1 MINNVHSRFS
11 ETRFCFAFTVDG
23 AGTMVGRDDDS
34 FGAALHVRVIS
45 ARDIKVCASS
55 SSHPSRIRPYPT
67 ALPSPVPLFVSAPPS
82 LRFFPLPSRRP
93 QVSRVRIAR
102 LFATVE
108 ACGARFRSTGRVSTS
123 SPVWDEA
130 GVVPLNRDWRDVCA
144 RVIIWDR
151 TLTSRP
157 VRLGRCDVPLDRIGT
172 DAGMGEMDLSLV
184 IRGAKG
190 GGVHARGTVRV
201 AMEVRI
207 ATEVRDDETTS
218 EECVEDGVEHETS
231 EHVSTISGANID
243 AETHTPSMENAT
255 AEGEV
260 AGDDAAT
267 EPEPCTPANQ
277 SSTASTTQ
285 SMISPV
291 AASLAQST
299 ASLRAY
305 VLASGKLA
313 DAVESTPTFSAV
325 RGGRRGWSA
334 RTPPRHPNTSD
345 ADNRQSIP
353 LSPVPVT
360 EPHDV
365 DSAMGMGRGG
375 ARRTCWRDGDDAV
388 MDSAR
393 KALNKANS
401 FTRTDKQANTH
412 KATGKTTGME
422 WGTEK
427 GSIEEEEEGME
438 VRRLAAV
445 FARADRVFASWS
457 L

>member
-1 MINNVHSRFS
+1 
-11 ETRFCFAFTVDG
+11 
-23 AGTMVGRDDDS
+23 MVGRDDDS

-45 ARDIKVCASS
+45 ARDIKVCAPS
-55 SSHPSRIRPYPT
+55 SSHPSRIRPHPT
-67 ALPSPVPLFVSAPPS
+67 APSISRSVVRIGTSESEILPPPLRP
-82 LRFFPLPSRRP
+82 P

-130 GVVPLNRDWRDVCA
+130 GVVPLTRDWRDGCA

-157 VRLGRCDVPLDRIGT
+157 VRLGRCDVPLDRIGIN
-172 DAGMGEMDLSLV
+172 DGMGEMDLSLV

-201 AMEVRI
+201 AMEVRT
-207 ATEVRDDETTS
+207 ATDGGQDDETTS

-231 EHVSTISGANID
+231 EHVNTISGANID
-243 AETHTPSMENAT
+243 ADAHTPSMENAT

-260 AGDDAAT
+260 AGDGAAT

-360 EPHDV
+360 ESHDV

-393 KALNKANS
+393 KALNKADS

-412 KATGKTTGME
+412 KANTSKTAGME

-427 GSIEEEEEGME
+427 GSIEEEEEGRE

>member
-1 MINNVHSRFS
+1 
-11 ETRFCFAFTVDG
+11 
-23 AGTMVGRDDDS
+23 MVGRDDDS

-45 ARDIKVCASS
+45 ARDIKVCAPS
-55 SSHPSRIRPYPT
+55 SSHPSRIRPHRP
-67 ALPSPVPLFVSAPPS
+67 PFHPVPLFVSAPPS

-130 GVVPLNRDWRDVCA
+130 GVVPLTRDWRDGCA

-157 VRLGRCDVPLDRIGT
+157 VRLGRCDVPLDRIGIN
-172 DAGMGEMDLSLV
+172 DGMDEMDLSLV

-190 GGVHARGTVRV
+190 GGVHAGTVRV
-201 AMEVRI
+201 AMEVRT

-231 EHVSTISGANID
+231 EHVNTISGANID
-243 AETHTPSMENAT
+243 ADAQTPSMENAT

-260 AGDDAAT
+260 AGDGAAI

-277 SSTASTTQ
+277 PSTASTTQ

-325 RGGRRGWSA
+325 QGGRRGWSA
-334 RTPPRHPNTSD
+334 RTPPRHPNTCD

-360 EPHDV
+360 ESHDV

-375 ARRTCWRDGDDAV
+375 VRRTNWRDGDDAV

-393 KALNKANS
+393 KALVKADS
-401 FTRTDKQANTH
+401 FVVGTDKQANTH
-412 KATGKTTGME
+412 KATGKTAGME
-422 WGTEK
+422 WDTEK
-427 GSIEEEEEGME
+427 GSIEEEEEGRE

>member
-231 EHVSTISGANID
+231 EHVSTISGANI
-243 AETHTPSMENAT
+243 AHAHTPSMENAT

-260 AGDDAAT
+260 AGDGAVT
-267 EPEPCTPANQ
+267 EPEPRTPANQ
-277 SSTASTTQ
+277 PTASTTQ

-375 ARRTCWRDGDDAV
+375 ARRTFWRDGDDAV

>member
-1 MINNVHSRFS
+1 
-11 ETRFCFAFTVDG
+11 
-23 AGTMVGRDDDS
+23 MVGRDDDS

-45 ARDIKVCASS
+45 ARDIKVCAPSS
-55 SSHPSRIRPYPT
+55 FHPSRIWPHRPR
-67 ALPSPVPLFVSAPPS
+67 LPSPVPLFVSAPPS

-130 GVVPLNRDWRDVCA
+130 GVVPLTRDWRDGCA

-157 VRLGRCDVPLDRIGT
+157 VRLGRCDVPLDRIGIN
-172 DAGMGEMDLSLV
+172 DGMGEMDLSLV
-184 IRGAKG
+184 MRGAKG

-201 AMEVRI
+201 AMEVRT

-231 EHVSTISGANID
+231 EHVNTISGANID
-243 AETHTPSMENAT
+243 ADAQTPSMENAT

-260 AGDDAAT
+260 AGDGAAT

-334 RTPPRHPNTSD
+334 RTPPRHPNTCD

-375 ARRTCWRDGDDAV
+375 VRRTNWRDGDDAV

-427 GSIEEEEEGME
+427 GSIEEEEESRE

>member
-1 MINNVHSRFS
+1 
-11 ETRFCFAFTVDG
+11 
-23 AGTMVGRDDDS
+23 
-34 FGAALHVRVIS
+34 
-45 ARDIKVCASS
+45 
-55 SSHPSRIRPYPT
+55 
-67 ALPSPVPLFVSAPPS
+67 
-82 LRFFPLPSRRP
+82 
-93 QVSRVRIAR
+93 VRIAR

-130 GVVPLNRDWRDVCA
+130 GVVPLTRDWRDGCA

-157 VRLGRCDVPLDRIGT
+157 VRLGRCDVPLDRIGIN
-172 DAGMGEMDLSLV
+172 DGMGEMDLSLV

-201 AMEVRI
+201 AMEVRT
-207 ATEVRDDETTS
+207 ATDGGQDDETTS
-218 EECVEDGVEHETS
+218 EECVKDGIVDTS
-231 EHVSTISGANID
+231 EHVNTISGANID
-243 AETHTPSMENAT
+243 AEAT
-255 AEGEV
+255 
-260 AGDDAAT
+260 T
-267 EPEPCTPANQ
+267 EPEPRTPANQ
-277 SSTASTTQ
+277 SMMQSTTQ

-325 RGGRRGWSA
+325 QGGRRGWSA

-360 EPHDV
+360 ESHDV
-365 DSAMGMGRGG
+365 DSAMGMGRGS
-375 ARRTCWRDGDDAV
+375 ARRTNWRDGDDAV

-393 KALNKANS
+393 KALVKADS
-401 FTRTDKQANTH
+401 FVVGTDKQANTH
-412 KATGKTTGME
+412 KATGKTAGME
-422 WGTEK
+422 WDTGK
-427 GSIEEEEEGME
+427 GSIEEEEEGRE

>member
-1 MINNVHSRFS
+1 M
-11 ETRFCFAFTVDG
+11 
-23 AGTMVGRDDDS
+23 
-34 FGAALHVRVIS
+34 
-45 ARDIKVCASS
+45 
-55 SSHPSRIRPYPT
+55 
-67 ALPSPVPLFVSAPPS
+67 
-82 LRFFPLPSRRP
+82 
-93 QVSRVRIAR
+93 RIAR

-130 GVVPLNRDWRDVCA
+130 GVVPLTRDWRDGCA

-157 VRLGRCDVPLDRIGT
+157 VRLGRCDVPLDRIGIN
-172 DAGMGEMDLSLV
+172 DGMGEMDLSLV

-201 AMEVRI
+201 AMEVRT
-207 ATEVRDDETTS
+207 ATDGGQDDETTS

-231 EHVSTISGANID
+231 EHVNTISGANID
-243 AETHTPSMENAT
+243 ADAHTPSMENAT

-260 AGDDAAT
+260 AGDGAAT
-267 EPEPCTPANQ
+267 EPEPRTPANQ
-277 SSTASTTQ
+277 SMMQSTTQ
-285 SMISPV
+285 STISPV

-375 ARRTCWRDGDDAV
+375 ARRTCWRDGDGAV

-393 KALNKANS
+393 KALNKADS
-401 FTRTDKQANTH
+401 FVVGTDKQANTH
-412 KATGKTTGME
+412 KAASKTAGMVDGDTG
-422 WGTEK
+422 K

>member
-1 MINNVHSRFS
+1 
-11 ETRFCFAFTVDG
+11 
-23 AGTMVGRDDDS
+23 MVGRDDDS

-45 ARDIKVCASS
+45 ARDIKVCAPS
-55 SSHPSRIRPYPT
+55 SSHPSRIRPHPT
-67 ALPSPVPLFVSAPPS
+67 APSISRSVVRIGTSESEILPPPLRP
-82 LRFFPLPSRRP
+82 P

-130 GVVPLNRDWRDVCA
+130 GVVPLTRDWRDGCA

-157 VRLGRCDVPLDRIGT
+157 VRLGRCDVPLDRIGIN
-172 DAGMGEMDLSLV
+172 DGMGEMDLSLV

-201 AMEVRI
+201 AMEVRT
-207 ATEVRDDETTS
+207 ATDGGQDDETTS

-231 EHVSTISGANID
+231 EHVNTISGANID
-243 AETHTPSMENAT
+243 ADAHTPSMENAT

-260 AGDDAAT
+260 AGDGAAT

-360 EPHDV
+360 ESHDV

-401 FTRTDKQANTH
+401 FVVGTDKQANTH
-412 KATGKTTGME
+412 KATRDKTGME

-427 GSIEEEEEGME
+427 GSIEEEEEGRE

>member
-11 ETRFCFAFTVDG
+11 ETRFCFAFTVGG

-231 EHVSTISGANID
+231 EHVSTISGANI
-243 AETHTPSMENAT
+243 AHAHTPSMENAT

-260 AGDDAAT
+260 AGDGAVT
-267 EPEPCTPANQ
+267 EPEPRTPANQ
-277 SSTASTTQ
+277 PTASTTQ

>member
-1 MINNVHSRFS
+1 
-11 ETRFCFAFTVDG
+11 
-23 AGTMVGRDDDS
+23 MVGRDDDS

-45 ARDIKVCASS
+45 ARDIKVRAPS
-55 SSHPSRIRPYPT
+55 SSHPSRIRPHRPP
-67 ALPSPVPLFVSAPPS
+67 LPSPVPLFVSAPPS
-82 LRFFPLPSRRP
+82 LRFFPLPVRP

-130 GVVPLNRDWRDVCA
+130 GVVPLTRDWRDGCA

-157 VRLGRCDVPLDRIGT
+157 VRLGRCDVPLDRIGIN
-172 DAGMGEMDLSLV
+172 DGMGEMDLSLV

-201 AMEVRI
+201 AMEVRT
-207 ATEVRDDETTS
+207 ATDGGQDDETTS

-231 EHVSTISGANID
+231 EHVNTISGANID
-243 AETHTPSMENAT
+243 ADAHTPSMENAT

-260 AGDDAAT
+260 AGDGAAT
-267 EPEPCTPANQ
+267 EPEPRTPANQ
-277 SSTASTTQ
+277 SMMQSTTQ

-360 EPHDV
+360 ESHDV

-401 FTRTDKQANTH
+401 FVVGTDKQANTH
-412 KATGKTTGME
+412 KATSKTAGME

-427 GSIEEEEEGME
+427 GSIEEEEEGRE

>member
-1 MINNVHSRFS
+1 
-11 ETRFCFAFTVDG
+11 
-23 AGTMVGRDDDS
+23 MVGRDDDS

-45 ARDIKVCASS
+45 ARDIKVCAPSS
-55 SSHPSRIRPYPT
+55 FHPSRHRPHPT
-67 ALPSPVPLFVSAPPS
+67 ALPSRSVVRIGTSESKILPPPLRP
-82 LRFFPLPSRRP
+82 P

-130 GVVPLNRDWRDVCA
+130 GVVPLTGDWRDGCA

-157 VRLGRCDVPLDRIGT
+157 VRLGRCDVPLDRIGIN
-172 DAGMGEMDLSLV
+172 DGMGEMNLSLV

-201 AMEVRI
+201 AMEVRT
-207 ATEVRDDETTS
+207 ATDGGQDDETTS
-218 EECVEDGVEHETS
+218 EECVEDGVEHDTS
-231 EHVSTISGANID
+231 EHVNTISGANID
-243 AETHTPSMENAT
+243 ADAQTPPMENAT

-260 AGDDAAT
+260 AGDGAAT

-277 SSTASTTQ
+277 SMMQSTTQ

-334 RTPPRHPNTSD
+334 RTPPRHPSSLHSSDTSSD
-345 ADNRQSIP
+345 ALIP

-375 ARRTCWRDGDDAV
+375 ARRTNWRDGDDAV

-412 KATGKTTGME
+412 KATSKTAGME
-422 WGTEK
+422 WDTEK
-427 GSIEEEEEGME
+427 GSIEEEEEGRE

>member
-1 MINNVHSRFS
+1 M
-11 ETRFCFAFTVDG
+11 
-23 AGTMVGRDDDS
+23 
-34 FGAALHVRVIS
+34 
-45 ARDIKVCASS
+45 
-55 SSHPSRIRPYPT
+55 
-67 ALPSPVPLFVSAPPS
+67 
-82 LRFFPLPSRRP
+82 
-93 QVSRVRIAR
+93 RIAR

-130 GVVPLNRDWRDVCA
+130 GVVPLTRDWRDGCA

-157 VRLGRCDVPLDRIGT
+157 VRLGRCDVPLDRIGIN
-172 DAGMGEMDLSLV
+172 DGMGEMNLSLV

-201 AMEVRI
+201 AMEVRT

-218 EECVEDGVEHETS
+218 EECVEDGVEHDTS
-231 EHVSTISGANID
+231 EHVNTISGANID
-243 AETHTPSMENAT
+243 ADAQTPPMENAT

-260 AGDDAAT
+260 AGDGAAT

-277 SSTASTTQ
+277 SMMQSTTQ

-334 RTPPRHPNTSD
+334 RTPPRHPSSLHSSDTSSD
-345 ADNRQSIP
+345 ALIP

-365 DSAMGMGRGG
+365 DSAMGMGRGV
-375 ARRTCWRDGDDAV
+375 ARRTNWRDGDDAV

-401 FTRTDKQANTH
+401 FTRTDKQANTTH
-412 KATGKTTGME
+412 KATSKTAGME
-422 WGTEK
+422 WDTEK
-427 GSIEEEEEGME
+427 GSIEEEEEGRE

>member
-1 MINNVHSRFS
+1 M
-11 ETRFCFAFTVDG
+11 
-23 AGTMVGRDDDS
+23 
-34 FGAALHVRVIS
+34 
-45 ARDIKVCASS
+45 
-55 SSHPSRIRPYPT
+55 
-67 ALPSPVPLFVSAPPS
+67 
-82 LRFFPLPSRRP
+82 
-93 QVSRVRIAR
+93 RIAR

-130 GVVPLNRDWRDVCA
+130 GVVPLTRDWRDGCA

-157 VRLGRCDVPLDRIGT
+157 VRLGRCDVPLDRIGIN
-172 DAGMGEMDLSLV
+172 DGMGEMNLSLV

-201 AMEVRI
+201 AMEVRT
-207 ATEVRDDETTS
+207 ATDGGQDDETTS
-218 EECVEDGVEHETS
+218 EECVEDGVEHDTS
-231 EHVSTISGANID
+231 EHVNTISGANID
-243 AETHTPSMENAT
+243 ADAQTPPMENAT

-260 AGDDAAT
+260 AGDGAAT

-277 SSTASTTQ
+277 SMMQSTTQ

-334 RTPPRHPNTSD
+334 RTPPRHPSSLHSSDTSSD
-345 ADNRQSIP
+345 ALIP

-375 ARRTCWRDGDDAV
+375 ARRTNWRDGDDAV

-412 KATGKTTGME
+412 KATSKTAGME
-422 WGTEK
+422 WDTEK
-427 GSIEEEEEGME
+427 GSIEEEEEGRE

>member
-11 ETRFCFAFTVDG
+11 ETRFCFAFTVGG

-231 EHVSTISGANID
+231 EHVSTISGANI
-243 AETHTPSMENAT
+243 AHAHTPSMENAT

-260 AGDDAAT
+260 AGDGAVT
-267 EPEPCTPANQ
+267 EPEPRTPANQ
-277 SSTASTTQ
+277 PTASTTQ

-375 ARRTCWRDGDDAV
+375 ARRTFWRDGDDAV

>member
-1 MINNVHSRFS
+1 
-11 ETRFCFAFTVDG
+11 
-23 AGTMVGRDDDS
+23 MVGRDDDS

-45 ARDIKVCASS
+45 ARDIKVCAPSS
-55 SSHPSRIRPYPT
+55 FHPSRHRPHPT
-67 ALPSPVPLFVSAPPS
+67 ALPSRSVVRIGTSESKILPPPLRP
-82 LRFFPLPSRRP
+82 P

-130 GVVPLNRDWRDVCA
+130 GVVPLTPDWRDGCA

-157 VRLGRCDVPLDRIGT
+157 VRLGRCDVPLDRIGIN
-172 DAGMGEMDLSLV
+172 DGMGEMDLSLV
-184 IRGAKG
+184 MRGAKG

-201 AMEVRI
+201 AMEVRT
-207 ATEVRDDETTS
+207 ATDGGQDDETTS
-218 EECVEDGVEHETS
+218 EECVEDGVEHDTS
-231 EHVSTISGANID
+231 EHVNTISGANID
-243 AETHTPSMENAT
+243 ADAQTPPMENAT

-260 AGDDAAT
+260 AGDGAAT

-277 SSTASTTQ
+277 SMMQSTTQ

-334 RTPPRHPNTSD
+334 RTPPRHPNTCD

-360 EPHDV
+360 ESHDV
-365 DSAMGMGRGG
+365 DSAMGMGRGS
-375 ARRTCWRDGDDAV
+375 ARRTNWRDGDDAV

-412 KATGKTTGME
+412 KATGKTAGME
-422 WGTEK
+422 WDTGK
-427 GSIEEEEEGME
+427 GSIEEEEEGRE

>member
-1 MINNVHSRFS
+1 M
-11 ETRFCFAFTVDG
+11 
-23 AGTMVGRDDDS
+23 
-34 FGAALHVRVIS
+34 
-45 ARDIKVCASS
+45 
-55 SSHPSRIRPYPT
+55 
-67 ALPSPVPLFVSAPPS
+67 
-82 LRFFPLPSRRP
+82 
-93 QVSRVRIAR
+93 RIAR

-130 GVVPLNRDWRDVCA
+130 GVVPLTRDWRDGCA

-157 VRLGRCDVPLDRIGT
+157 VRLGRCDVPLDRIGIN
-172 DAGMGEMDLSLV
+172 DGMGEMDLSLV

-201 AMEVRI
+201 AMEVRT
-207 ATEVRDDETTS
+207 ATDGGQDDETTS

-231 EHVSTISGANID
+231 EHVNTISGANID
-243 AETHTPSMENAT
+243 ADAHTPSMENAT
-255 AEGEV
+255 AEDEV
-260 AGDDAAT
+260 AGDDAAN

-277 SSTASTTQ
+277 SMMQSTTQ

-365 DSAMGMGRGG
+365 DSAMGIGRGG
-375 ARRTCWRDGDDAV
+375 ARRTCWRDGDELGV

-401 FTRTDKQANTH
+401 FVVGTDKQANTH
-412 KATGKTTGME
+412 KANTSKTAGME

-427 GSIEEEEEGME
+427 GSIEEEEEGRE

>member
-1 MINNVHSRFS
+1 
-11 ETRFCFAFTVDG
+11 
-23 AGTMVGRDDDS
+23 MVGRDDDS

-45 ARDIKVCASS
+45 ARDIKVCAPS
-55 SSHPSRIRPYPT
+55 SSHPSRHRPHRP
-67 ALPSPVPLFVSAPPS
+67 PFHPVPLFVSAPPS

-130 GVVPLNRDWRDVCA
+130 GVVPLTGDWRDGCA

-157 VRLGRCDVPLDRIGT
+157 VRLGRCDVPLDRIGIN
-172 DAGMGEMDLSLV
+172 DGMGEMDLSLV
-184 IRGAKG
+184 MRGAKG

-201 AMEVRI
+201 AMEVRT
-207 ATEVRDDETTS
+207 ATDGGQDDETTS
-218 EECVEDGVEHETS
+218 EECVEDGVEHDTS
-231 EHVSTISGANID
+231 EHVNTISGANID
-243 AETHTPSMENAT
+243 ADAQTPPMENAT

-260 AGDDAAT
+260 AGDGAAT

-334 RTPPRHPNTSD
+334 RTPPRHPSSLHSSDTSSD
-345 ADNRQSIP
+345 ALIP

-375 ARRTCWRDGDDAV
+375 ARRTNWRDGDDAV

-412 KATGKTTGME
+412 KATSKTAGME
-422 WGTEK
+422 WDTEK
-427 GSIEEEEEGME
+427 GSIEEEEEGRE

>member
-1 MINNVHSRFS
+1 
-11 ETRFCFAFTVDG
+11 
-23 AGTMVGRDDDS
+23 MVGRDDDS

-45 ARDIKVCASS
+45 ARDIKVRAPSS
-55 SSHPSRIRPYPT
+55 FHPSRIWPHRPP
-67 ALPSPVPLFVSAPPS
+67 LPSPVPLFVSAPPS
-82 LRFFPLPSRRP
+82 LRFFPLPVRP

-130 GVVPLNRDWRDVCA
+130 GVVPLTRDWRDGCA

-157 VRLGRCDVPLDRIGT
+157 VRLGRCDVPLDRIGIN
-172 DAGMGEMDLSLV
+172 DGMGEMDLSLV

-190 GGVHARGTVRV
+190 GGVHAGTVRV
-201 AMEVRI
+201 AMEVRT
-207 ATEVRDDETTS
+207 ATDGGQDDETTS

-231 EHVSTISGANID
+231 EHMNTISGANID
-243 AETHTPSMENAT
+243 ADAQTPSMENAT

-260 AGDDAAT
+260 AGDGAAT
-267 EPEPCTPANQ
+267 EPEPRTPANQ
-277 SSTASTTQ
+277 SMMQSTAQST
-285 SMISPV
+285 ISPV

-360 EPHDV
+360 ERHDV
-365 DSAMGMGRGG
+365 DSAMEMGRGG

-401 FTRTDKQANTH
+401 FVVGTDKQANTH
-412 KATGKTTGME
+412 KATRDKTGME

-427 GSIEEEEEGME
+427 GSIEEEEEGRE

>member
-1 MINNVHSRFS
+1 M
-11 ETRFCFAFTVDG
+11 
-23 AGTMVGRDDDS
+23 
-34 FGAALHVRVIS
+34 
-45 ARDIKVCASS
+45 
-55 SSHPSRIRPYPT
+55 
-67 ALPSPVPLFVSAPPS
+67 
-82 LRFFPLPSRRP
+82 
-93 QVSRVRIAR
+93 RIAR

-130 GVVPLNRDWRDVCA
+130 GVVPLTRDWRDGCA

-157 VRLGRCDVPLDRIGT
+157 VRLGRCDVPLDRIGIN
-172 DAGMGEMDLSLV
+172 DGMGEMDLSLV

-201 AMEVRI
+201 AMEVRT
-207 ATEVRDDETTS
+207 ATDGGQDDETTS
-218 EECVEDGVEHETS
+218 EECVKDGIVDTS
-231 EHVSTISGANID
+231 EHVNTISGANID
-243 AETHTPSMENAT
+243 AEAQTPAMENAT
-255 AEGEV
+255 AEDEV
-260 AGDDAAT
+260 AGDGAAT
-267 EPEPCTPANQ
+267 EPEPRTPANQ
-277 SSTASTTQ
+277 SMMQSTTQ

-360 EPHDV
+360 ESHDV
-365 DSAMGMGRGG
+365 DSAMGMGRGS
-375 ARRTCWRDGDDAV
+375 ARRTNWRDGDDAV

-393 KALNKANS
+393 KALNKADS
-401 FTRTDKQANTH
+401 FVVGTEKKEANTTH
-412 KATGKTTGME
+412 KAPSKTAGMDTG
-422 WGTEK
+422 K
-427 GSIEEEEEGME
+427 GSIEEEEEGRE

>member
-1 MINNVHSRFS
+1 
-11 ETRFCFAFTVDG
+11 
-23 AGTMVGRDDDS
+23 MVGRDDDS

-67 ALPSPVPLFVSAPPS
+67 ALPSSSVVRIGTSESKILPPPLRP
-82 LRFFPLPSRRP
+82 P

-130 GVVPLNRDWRDVCA
+130 GVVPLTGDWRDGCA

-157 VRLGRCDVPLDRIGT
+157 VRLGRCDVPLDRIGIN
-172 DAGMGEMDLSLV
+172 DGMGEMNLSLV

-201 AMEVRI
+201 AMEVRT
-207 ATEVRDDETTS
+207 ATDGGQDDETTS
-218 EECVEDGVEHETS
+218 EECVEDGVEHDTS
-231 EHVSTISGANID
+231 EHVNTISGANID
-243 AETHTPSMENAT
+243 ADAQTPPMENAT

-260 AGDDAAT
+260 AGDGAAT

-277 SSTASTTQ
+277 SMMQSTTQ

-334 RTPPRHPNTSD
+334 RTPPRHPSSLHSSDTSSD
-345 ADNRQSIP
+345 ALIP

-375 ARRTCWRDGDDAV
+375 ARRTNWRDGDDAV

-393 KALNKANS
+393 KALVKADS
-401 FTRTDKQANTH
+401 FVVGTDKQANTH
-412 KATGKTTGME
+412 KATGKTAGME
-422 WGTEK
+422 WDTEK
-427 GSIEEEEEGME
+427 GSIEEEEEGRE

>member
-1 MINNVHSRFS
+1 
-11 ETRFCFAFTVDG
+11 
-23 AGTMVGRDDDS
+23 MVGRDDDS

-45 ARDIKVCASS
+45 ARDIKVCAPSS
-55 SSHPSRIRPYPT
+55 FHPSRHRPHPT
-67 ALPSPVPLFVSAPPS
+67 ALPSRSVVRIGTSESKILPPPLRP
-82 LRFFPLPSRRP
+82 P

-130 GVVPLNRDWRDVCA
+130 GVVPLTGDWRDGCA

-157 VRLGRCDVPLDRIGT
+157 VRLGRCDVPLDRIGIN
-172 DAGMGEMDLSLV
+172 DGMGEMNLSLV

-201 AMEVRI
+201 AMEVRT
-207 ATEVRDDETTS
+207 ATDGGQDDETTS
-218 EECVEDGVEHETS
+218 EECVEDGVEHDTS
-231 EHVSTISGANID
+231 EHVNTISGANID
-243 AETHTPSMENAT
+243 ADAQTPPMENAT

-260 AGDDAAT
+260 AGDGAAT

-277 SSTASTTQ
+277 SMMQSTTQ

-334 RTPPRHPNTSD
+334 RTPPRHPNTCD

-375 ARRTCWRDGDDAV
+375 ARRTNWRDGDDAV

-393 KALNKANS
+393 KALVKADS
-401 FTRTDKQANTH
+401 FVVGTDKQANTH
-412 KATGKTTGME
+412 KATGKTAGME
-422 WGTEK
+422 WDTEK
-427 GSIEEEEEGME
+427 GSIEEEEEGRE

>member
-1 MINNVHSRFS
+1 M
-11 ETRFCFAFTVDG
+11 
-23 AGTMVGRDDDS
+23 
-34 FGAALHVRVIS
+34 
-45 ARDIKVCASS
+45 
-55 SSHPSRIRPYPT
+55 
-67 ALPSPVPLFVSAPPS
+67 
-82 LRFFPLPSRRP
+82 
-93 QVSRVRIAR
+93 SRVRIAR

-130 GVVPLNRDWRDVCA
+130 GVVPLTRDWRDGCA

-157 VRLGRCDVPLDRIGT
+157 VRLGRCDVPLDRIGIN
-172 DAGMGEMDLSLV
+172 DGMGEMDLSLV

-201 AMEVRI
+201 AMEVRT
-207 ATEVRDDETTS
+207 ATDGGQDDETTS
-218 EECVEDGVEHETS
+218 EECVEDDVEHDTS

-243 AETHTPSMENAT
+243 ADAHTPSMENAT
-255 AEGEV
+255 AEDEV
-260 AGDDAAT
+260 AGDDAAN
-267 EPEPCTPANQ
+267 EPEPRTPANQ
-277 SSTASTTQ
+277 SMMQSTTQ

-291 AASLAQST
+291 AASLARST

-360 EPHDV
+360 ESHDV

-375 ARRTCWRDGDDAV
+375 TRRTCWRDGDDAV

-393 KALNKANS
+393 KALNKADS

-412 KATGKTTGME
+412 KANTSKTAGME

-427 GSIEEEEEGME
+427 GSIEEEEEGRE

>member
-1 MINNVHSRFS
+1 
-11 ETRFCFAFTVDG
+11 
-23 AGTMVGRDDDS
+23 
-34 FGAALHVRVIS
+34 
-45 ARDIKVCASS
+45 
-55 SSHPSRIRPYPT
+55 
-67 ALPSPVPLFVSAPPS
+67 
-82 LRFFPLPSRRP
+82 
-93 QVSRVRIAR
+93 
-102 LFATVE
+102 
-108 ACGARFRSTGRVSTS
+108 
-123 SPVWDEA
+123 
-130 GVVPLNRDWRDVCA
+130 
-144 RVIIWDR
+144 
-151 TLTSRP
+151 
-157 VRLGRCDVPLDRIGT
+157 
-172 DAGMGEMDLSLV
+172 
-184 IRGAKG
+184 
-190 GGVHARGTVRV
+190 
-201 AMEVRI
+201 MEVRT
-207 ATEVRDDETTS
+207 ATDGGQDDETTS
-218 EECVEDGVEHETS
+218 EECVEDGVEHDTS
-231 EHVSTISGANID
+231 EHVNTISGANID
-243 AETHTPSMENAT
+243 ADAQTPPMENAT

-260 AGDDAAT
+260 AGDGAAT

-277 SSTASTTQ
+277 SMMQSTTQ

-334 RTPPRHPNTSD
+334 RTPPRHPSSLHSSDTSSD
-345 ADNRQSIP
+345 ALIP

-375 ARRTCWRDGDDAV
+375 ARRTNWRDGDDAV

-412 KATGKTTGME
+412 KATSKTAGME
-422 WGTEK
+422 WDTEK
-427 GSIEEEEEGME
+427 GSIEEEEEGRE

>member
-1 MINNVHSRFS
+1 
-11 ETRFCFAFTVDG
+11 
-23 AGTMVGRDDDS
+23 
-34 FGAALHVRVIS
+34 
-45 ARDIKVCASS
+45 
-55 SSHPSRIRPYPT
+55 
-67 ALPSPVPLFVSAPPS
+67 
-82 LRFFPLPSRRP
+82 
-93 QVSRVRIAR
+93 
-102 LFATVE
+102 
-108 ACGARFRSTGRVSTS
+108 
-123 SPVWDEA
+123 
-130 GVVPLNRDWRDVCA
+130 
-144 RVIIWDR
+144 
-151 TLTSRP
+151 
-157 VRLGRCDVPLDRIGT
+157 
-172 DAGMGEMDLSLV
+172 
-184 IRGAKG
+184 
-190 GGVHARGTVRV
+190 
-201 AMEVRI
+201 
-207 ATEVRDDETTS
+207 
-218 EECVEDGVEHETS
+218 
-231 EHVSTISGANID
+231 
-243 AETHTPSMENAT
+243 MENAT

-260 AGDDAAT
+260 AGDGAAT

-277 SSTASTTQ
+277 SMMQSTTQ

-334 RTPPRHPNTSD
+334 RTPPRHPNTCD

-360 EPHDV
+360 ESHDV

-375 ARRTCWRDGDDAV
+375 ARRTNWRDGDDAV

-412 KATGKTTGME
+412 KATSKTAGME
-422 WGTEK
+422 WDTEK
-427 GSIEEEEEGME
+427 GSIEEEEEGRE

>member
-11 ETRFCFAFTVDG
+11 ETRFCFAFTVGG

-231 EHVSTISGANID
+231 EHVSTISRANID

-260 AGDDAAT
+260 AGDGAVT
-267 EPEPCTPANQ
+267 EPEPRTPANQ
-277 SSTASTTQ
+277 PTASTTQ

-375 ARRTCWRDGDDAV
+375 ARRTFWRDGDDAV

>member
-1 MINNVHSRFS
+1 
-11 ETRFCFAFTVDG
+11 
-23 AGTMVGRDDDS
+23 MVGRDDDS

-45 ARDIKVCASS
+45 ARDIKVRAPSS
-55 SSHPSRIRPYPT
+55 FHPSRIWPHRPP
-67 ALPSPVPLFVSAPPS
+67 LPSPVPLFVSAPPS
-82 LRFFPLPSRRP
+82 LRFFPLPVRP

-130 GVVPLNRDWRDVCA
+130 GVVPLTRDWRDGCA

-157 VRLGRCDVPLDRIGT
+157 VRLGRCDVPLDRIGIN
-172 DAGMGEMDLSLV
+172 DGMGEMDLSLV

-201 AMEVRI
+201 AMEVRT
-207 ATEVRDDETTS
+207 ATDGGQDDETTS

-231 EHVSTISGANID
+231 EHVNTISGANID
-243 AETHTPSMENAT
+243 ADAHTPSMENAT

-260 AGDDAAT
+260 AGDGAAT
-267 EPEPCTPANQ
+267 EPEPRTPANQ
-277 SSTASTTQ
+277 SMMQSTAQST
-285 SMISPV
+285 ISPV

-360 EPHDV
+360 ESHDV

-375 ARRTCWRDGDDAV
+375 TRRTCWRDGDDAV

-401 FTRTDKQANTH
+401 FVVGTDKQANTH
-412 KATGKTTGME
+412 KATRDKTGME

-427 GSIEEEEEGME
+427 GSIEEEEEGRE

>member
-1 MINNVHSRFS
+1 
-11 ETRFCFAFTVDG
+11 
-23 AGTMVGRDDDS
+23 MVGRDDDS

-45 ARDIKVCASS
+45 ARDIKVRAPSS
-55 SSHPSRIRPYPT
+55 FHPSRIWPHRPP
-67 ALPSPVPLFVSAPPS
+67 LPSPVPLFVSAPPS
-82 LRFFPLPSRRP
+82 LRFFPLPVRP

-130 GVVPLNRDWRDVCA
+130 GVVPLTRDWRDGCA

-157 VRLGRCDVPLDRIGT
+157 VRLGRCDVPLDRIGIN
-172 DAGMGEMDLSLV
+172 DGMGEMDLSLV

-201 AMEVRI
+201 AMEVRT
-207 ATEVRDDETTS
+207 ATDGGQDDETTS

-231 EHVSTISGANID
+231 EHVNTISGANID
-243 AETHTPSMENAT
+243 ADAHTPSMENAT

-260 AGDDAAT
+260 AGDGAAT

-277 SSTASTTQ
+277 PTASTTQ

-360 EPHDV
+360 ETPR
-365 DSAMGMGRGG
+365 RGLG
-375 ARRTCWRDGDDAV
+375 DGDG
-388 MDSAR
+388 
-393 KALNKANS
+393 
-401 FTRTDKQANTH
+401 TRGCPED
-412 KATGKTTGME
+412 
-422 WGTEK
+422 
-427 GSIEEEEEGME
+427 
-438 VRRLAAV
+438 VLA
-445 FARADRVFASWS
+445 
-457 L
+457 

>member
-1 MINNVHSRFS
+1 
-11 ETRFCFAFTVDG
+11 
-23 AGTMVGRDDDS
+23 MVGRDDDS

-45 ARDIKVCASS
+45 ARDIKVCAPSS
-55 SSHPSRIRPYPT
+55 FHPSRHRPHPT
-67 ALPSPVPLFVSAPPS
+67 ALPSRSVVRIGTSESKILPPPLRP
-82 LRFFPLPSRRP
+82 P

-130 GVVPLNRDWRDVCA
+130 GVVPLTPDWRDGCA

-157 VRLGRCDVPLDRIGT
+157 VRLGRCDVPLDRIGIN
-172 DAGMGEMDLSLV
+172 DGMGEMNLSLV

-201 AMEVRI
+201 AMEVRT
-207 ATEVRDDETTS
+207 ATDGGQDDETTS
-218 EECVEDGVEHETS
+218 EECVEDGVEHDTS
-231 EHVSTISGANID
+231 EHVNTISGANID
-243 AETHTPSMENAT
+243 ADAQTPSMENAT

-260 AGDDAAT
+260 AGDGAAT

-325 RGGRRGWSA
+325 RWGRRGWSA

-360 EPHDV
+360 ERHDV
-365 DSAMGMGRGG
+365 DSAMEMGRGG

-412 KATGKTTGME
+412 KATSKTAGME
-422 WGTEK
+422 WDTEK
-427 GSIEEEEEGME
+427 GSIEEEEEGRE

>member
-1 MINNVHSRFS
+1 MCPVF
-11 ETRFCFAFTVDG
+11 FPPVPAP
-23 AGTMVGRDDDS
+23 A
-34 FGAALHVRVIS
+34 
-45 ARDIKVCASS
+45 
-55 SSHPSRIRPYPT
+55 PST
-67 ALPSPVPLFVSAPPS
+67 ALPSRSVVRIGTSESEILPPPLRP
-82 LRFFPLPSRRP
+82 P

-130 GVVPLNRDWRDVCA
+130 GVVPLTRDWRDGCA

-157 VRLGRCDVPLDRIGT
+157 VRLGRCDVPLDRIGIN
-172 DAGMGEMDLSLV
+172 DGMGEMNLSLV

-201 AMEVRI
+201 AMEVRT
-207 ATEVRDDETTS
+207 ATDGGQDDETTS
-218 EECVEDGVEHETS
+218 EECVEDGVEHDTS
-231 EHVSTISGANID
+231 EHVNTISGANID
-243 AETHTPSMENAT
+243 ADAQTPPMENAT

-260 AGDDAAT
+260 AGDGAAT

-277 SSTASTTQ
+277 SMMQSTTQ

-334 RTPPRHPNTSD
+334 RTPPRHPSSLHSSDTSSD
-345 ADNRQSIP
+345 ALIP

-375 ARRTCWRDGDDAV
+375 ARRTNWRDGDDAV

-412 KATGKTTGME
+412 KATSKTAGME
-422 WGTEK
+422 WDTEK
-427 GSIEEEEEGME
+427 GSIEEEEEGRE

>member
-1 MINNVHSRFS
+1 
-11 ETRFCFAFTVDG
+11 
-23 AGTMVGRDDDS
+23 MVGRDDDS

-45 ARDIKVCASS
+45 ARDIKVRAPSS
-55 SSHPSRIRPYPT
+55 FHPSRHRPYPT
-67 ALPSPVPLFVSAPPS
+67 APSISRSVVRIGTSESKILPP
-82 LRFFPLPSRRP
+82 PLPRRP

-130 GVVPLNRDWRDVCA
+130 GVVPLTRDWRDGCA

-157 VRLGRCDVPLDRIGT
+157 VRLGRCDVPLDRIGIN
-172 DAGMGEMDLSLV
+172 DGMGEMDLSLV

-201 AMEVRI
+201 AMEVRT
-207 ATEVRDDETTS
+207 ATDGGQDDETTS

-231 EHVSTISGANID
+231 EHVNTISGANID
-243 AETHTPSMENAT
+243 ADAHTPSMENAT

-260 AGDDAAT
+260 AGDGAAI

-277 SSTASTTQ
+277 PSTASTTQ

-334 RTPPRHPNTSD
+334 RTPPRHPNTCD

-375 ARRTCWRDGDDAV
+375 ARRTNWRDGDDAV

-401 FTRTDKQANTH
+401 FVVGTDKQANTH
-412 KATGKTTGME
+412 KATGKTAGME
-422 WGTEK
+422 WDTEK
-427 GSIEEEEEGME
+427 GSIEEEEEGRE

>member
-1 MINNVHSRFS
+1 
-11 ETRFCFAFTVDG
+11 
-23 AGTMVGRDDDS
+23 MVGRDDDS

-45 ARDIKVCASS
+45 ARDIKVRAPSS
-55 SSHPSRIRPYPT
+55 FHPSRIWPHRPP
-67 ALPSPVPLFVSAPPS
+67 LPSPVPLFVSAPPS
-82 LRFFPLPSRRP
+82 LRFFPLPVRP

-130 GVVPLNRDWRDVCA
+130 GVVPLTRDWRDGCA

-157 VRLGRCDVPLDRIGT
+157 VRLGRCDVPLDRIGIN
-172 DAGMGEMDLSLV
+172 DGMGEMDLSLV

-201 AMEVRI
+201 AMEVRT
-207 ATEVRDDETTS
+207 ATDGGQDDETTS

-231 EHVSTISGANID
+231 EHVNTISGANID
-243 AETHTPSMENAT
+243 ADAQTPSMENAT

-260 AGDDAAT
+260 AGDGAAT

-325 RGGRRGWSA
+325 QGGRRGWSA
-334 RTPPRHPNTSD
+334 RTPPRHPNTCD

-360 EPHDV
+360 ESHDV

-375 ARRTCWRDGDDAV
+375 ARRTNWRDGDDAV

-393 KALNKANS
+393 KALVKADS
-401 FTRTDKQANTH
+401 FVVGTDKQANTH
-412 KATGKTTGME
+412 KATGKTAGME
-422 WGTEK
+422 WDTGK
-427 GSIEEEEEGME
+427 GSIEEEEEGRE